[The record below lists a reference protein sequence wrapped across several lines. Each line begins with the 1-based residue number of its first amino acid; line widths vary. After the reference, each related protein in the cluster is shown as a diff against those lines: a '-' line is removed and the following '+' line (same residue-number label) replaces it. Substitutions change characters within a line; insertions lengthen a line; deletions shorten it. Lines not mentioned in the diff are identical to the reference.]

1 MKIFLTG
8 LTGILL
14 LAQAT
19 GQSIDATLAKYIY
32 TDSTYTPF
40 SEGKITILNSFPKG
54 GSLDSDGSQ
63 YQDAQGRQYAFAN
76 FWTQVQNH
84 TPKIMELHIDFRQT
98 TFPIFK
104 TPGSFLQLLI
114 PDDLVNLDQLDF
126 FNYGLKDIQ
135 NKFDQNNHQPAR
147 QQYRLNPG
155 ESVTFFVSTLSYNA
169 AGTPR
174 AQMMLKG
181 NNLFYEVN
189 FAPHGGGL
197 IPCGTIKFHLR

>member
-14 LAQAT
+14 FAQAT
-19 GQSIDATLAKYIY
+19 GQSIDATMARYIY
-32 TDSTYTPF
+32 TDSTYTLFP
-40 SEGKITILNSFPKG
+40 EGEITILNSLPKG
-54 GSLDSDGSQ
+54 GSLAPDGSQ
-63 YQDAQGRQYAFAN
+63 YRDSQGRQFAFAN

-84 TPKIMELHIDFRQT
+84 TPKIMELHIDFQKT

-114 PDDLVNLDQLDF
+114 PYDLVNLDQLDL
-126 FNYGLKDIQ
+126 FNYGLEDIQ
-135 NKFDQNNHQPAR
+135 NKFDQNNHQPVR
-147 QQYRLNPG
+147 QQYRLFPG
-155 ESVTFFVSTLSYNA
+155 EIVTFFVATLSYNA

-174 AQMMLKG
+174 AQMILKG
-181 NNLFYEVN
+181 NSLFYEVN

-197 IPCGTIKFHLR
+197 IPCGSIFTLE